1 MLINLTDVLTSEGK
15 EERLQVEVGL
25 TDISC
30 RMGDFPIVDKTLLNL
45 TLKNLGMNKAS
56 VEGRMELVLA
66 MNCDR
71 CLKEVRQKI
80 VLHFVREAEGP
91 DAYQEKEKD
100 DEQNFMAGYQLDVD
114 GLVKNECLMNLPTK
128 VLCKPDCRGICIKCG
143 KDLNT
148 GECGCD
154 TFVPDPRMA
163 GIKDIFNAA
172 KSGEE

>member
-1 MLINLTDVLTSEGK
+1 MLINLTDVLTSEGR
-15 EERLQVEVGL
+15 EERLQAEAGL
-25 TDISC
+25 ADINC
-30 RMGDFPIVDKTLLNL
+30 RMGVFPIIEKTPLNL

-56 VEGRMELVLA
+56 MEGRMELVLA

-71 CLKEVRQKI
+71 CLKEIQQKI
-80 VLHFVREAEGP
+80 VLHFVREIEGS

-100 DEQNFMAGYQLDVD
+100 DEQSFMAGYELDVD

-128 VLCKPDCRGICIKCG
+128 VLCKPDCKGICIKCG
-143 KDLNT
+143 KDLNM

-172 KSGEE
+172 KSKAE